1 MAGHA
6 RDVFELVYALRLLE
20 LVLPRID
27 EQTQQAEVTQQ
38 IGLVQRDLGRFAPAL
53 ASLQRALTI
62 NEAVYG
68 LEHPEVARTL
78 TNLGIV
84 QWQLGEFEASR
95 VTLQRALAI
104 FEAVYGLEMGN
115 SSEVVQ
121 RDYSHLFRA
130 RAVPKGAFRDP
141 RSNDAA
147 RRGFGA
153 DARDR
158 GDCSTLAA
166 LEFARG
172 ERIDPEAVI
181 AEARAD
187 ATSC

>member
-1 MAGHA
+1 MREDLARRDAHSRLAVRTEKWLRHAGDRTAQHGP
-6 RDVFELVYALRLLE
+6 Y
-20 LVLPRID
+20 
-27 EQTQQAEVTQQ
+27 
-38 IGLVQRDLGRFAPAL
+38 LG
-53 ASLQRALTI
+53 
-62 NEAVYG
+62 
-68 LEHPEVARTL
+68 EVARTL

-158 GDCSTLAA
+158 GDCSTLVA